1 MFGIFS
7 NIAFVTTTS
16 IIAIV
21 ICLALL
27 LSWPLR
33 VLFCSFAI
41 FLCKLPMGLSTPLVL
56 FLLLTCE
63 VFKGF
68 LWWFQDANVYLAHF
82 ALTDWLFGSD
92 LYSLP
97 DMKTTRFIVTF
108 SHAPLWENLW
118 NEVVMIRFAVKA
130 TTLAVD
136 FWQFCKLCVCA
147 TRISIR
153 SNGAV

>member
-1 MFGIFS
+1 MFCLFAMFGIFS

-41 FLCKLPMGLSTPLVL
+41 FLSQLPMGLSTPLIL

-68 LWWFQDANVYLAHF
+68 CDGFKMQMCNSLTLHWQTGSL
-82 ALTDWLFGSD
+82 ALTCTCCLIWKRHGS
-92 LYSLP
+92 LLHSLTHYNNAFSATSSSLPSRYSLG
-97 DMKTTRFIVTF
+97 MKLTF
-108 SHAPLWENLW
+108 FSSSQLAP
-118 NEVVMIRFAVKA
+118 K
-130 TTLAVD
+130 
-136 FWQFCKLCVCA
+136 
-147 TRISIR
+147 
-153 SNGAV
+153 